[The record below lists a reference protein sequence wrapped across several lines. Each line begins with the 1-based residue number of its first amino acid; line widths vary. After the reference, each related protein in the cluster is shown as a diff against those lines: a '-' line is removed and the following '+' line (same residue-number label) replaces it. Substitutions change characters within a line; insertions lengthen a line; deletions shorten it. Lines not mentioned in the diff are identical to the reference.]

1 MSGKEG
7 PTLRTGQL
15 RVASYMSSHVRVV
28 TQKSHESDR
37 GSQVTRFD
45 SHVRQG
51 SSKSGNIELVVV

>member
-1 MSGKEG
+1 
-7 PTLRTGQL
+7 
-15 RVASYMSSHVRVV
+15 MSSHVRVV

-51 SSKSGNIELVVV
+51 SCKSGNIVSWWLYEVKVVLVKDHVKDHAI